1 MSDESLEEAV
11 CNSLGVTEELKSK
24 LPVFHSR
31 QMKREFVNKFERVS
45 SAVKPSVLRYFYQ
58 NSTGDSSTSETTNQK
73 ELDSRN
79 IVTNLRPSLLA
90 GKVNMTPFGM
100 SATNS
105 SKHLLA

>member
-11 CNSLGVTEELKSK
+11 CNSPGVTEELKSK

-58 NSTGDSSTSETTNQK
+58 NLTGDSSTSETTSQK
-73 ELDSRN
+73 ELDSRVKQMIEMEDPD
-79 IVTNLRPSLLA
+79 IVTNLRLPLLA
-90 GKVNMTPFGM
+90 EKVNM
-100 SATNS
+100 
-105 SKHLLA
+105 KKK